1 MFIAIVNG
9 EFIKEIQFNQAG
21 EVVEVSFTTNRDEIK
36 EISVNEYES
45 YKKSLDNYF
54 EDGSCKIISIGTG
67 SLMDGNR
74 KLIIDVGTHTWDE
87 ITDNRKK

>member
-1 MFIAIVNG
+1 MFVAIVNG

-36 EISVNEYES
+36 EISESEYES

-54 EDGSCKIISIGTG
+54 PDGSCKLISIATC
-67 SLMDGNR
+67 SEDDT
-74 KLIIDVGTHTWDE
+74 KYIIDTGTFTWDE
-87 ITDNRKK
+87 FPDNNKK